1 MSYCQEIIPLLIIHT
16 FYNIPA
22 AEIIYANLQECIEA
36 ANMGLPKDCD
46 PNSINWI
53 NRVRW

>member
-22 AEIIYANLQECIEA
+22 AEILYANLQEHVEA
-36 ANMGLPKDCD
+36 ADMGLPKDCD

-53 NRVRW
+53 NRVR